1 MRLVHSEVGV
11 ELGRGDGG
19 ALVYVDGG
27 EDGPE
32 EVQLGKGEGGK
43 CSQQEGVRC

>member
-32 EVQLGKGEGGK
+32 EVQLGKGGK
-43 CSQQEGVRC
+43 GEMFTARRC